1 MKGSA
6 ARKTLPLLDDENI
19 GHEGRVESDH
29 HQSVKVWL
37 RLLSCS
43 TQIETEI
50 RRRLR
55 TEFGMTLARFD
66 FLAQLHRHPEGL
78 RMNALSKFL
87 MVTGGNVT
95 GLTDELEKEG
105 LVTRI
110 AELADRRSSRVALTA
125 KGRATFEKIAL
136 VHERWVV
143 ELFSGVSVPQRDQL
157 HDLLGRLRVQL
168 NQNLNPQPSNP
179 LAPDPGTSSNKN
191 AAD

>member
-1 MKGSA
+1 MKGNT
-6 ARKTLPLLDDENI
+6 AREAMPLLDDENI
-19 GHEGRVESDH
+19 GLEGRVESDH
-29 HQSVKVWL
+29 HQSLKVWL

-50 RRRLR
+50 RKRLR
-55 TEFGMTLARFD
+55 TEFGITLARFD

-78 RMNALSKFL
+78 RMSALSKFL

-105 LVTRI
+105 LVTRV
-110 AELADRRSSRVALTA
+110 AEAADRRSSRVALTA
-125 KGRATFEKIAL
+125 KGRTMFETIAS
-136 VHERWVV
+136 VHEGWVV
-143 ELFSGVSVPQRDQL
+143 ELFSGVSVPQRVQL

-168 NQNLNPQPSNP
+168 NQNLSTPFVS
-179 LAPDPGTSSNKN
+179 DKGTAKG